1 LPRAVKSFTKKY
13 IFEMPRMATP
23 RLVEDVQFTFASKY
37 FQVPE
42 DTEGEEPWDVR
53 VKTHVSKALINFI
66 VKS

>member
-1 LPRAVKSFTKKY
+1 
-13 IFEMPRMATP
+13 MPRMATP